1 MISGRRAMDSRKL
14 VFRETG
20 IIAIGETIGLALML
34 AVCALLGWFNLQT
47 VLGGVI
53 GALMTIFN
61 FFLMAIGTSL
71 AADRAAQ
78 QNVKS
83 GNALIKGSYML
94 RYAVIFVVLFACVKS
109 GLCNAITCVLPL
121 VFVQPIITVAEFF
134 RKPGE
139 TKA

>member
-1 MISGRRAMDSRKL
+1 MESRKF

-20 IIAIGETIGLALML
+20 IIAIGEAICLGLML
-34 AVCALLGWFNLQT
+34 AVCALLGKFNLQT
-47 VLGGVI
+47 ALGGLI
-53 GALMTIFN
+53 GAFITILN
-61 FFLMAIGTSL
+61 FFFMAIGASL
-71 AADRAAQ
+71 AADRAEQ
-78 QNVKS
+78 QNVK
-83 GNALIKGSYML
+83 GGTALIKSSYML
-94 RYAVIFVVLFACVKS
+94 RYAVVFVVLFACVKS